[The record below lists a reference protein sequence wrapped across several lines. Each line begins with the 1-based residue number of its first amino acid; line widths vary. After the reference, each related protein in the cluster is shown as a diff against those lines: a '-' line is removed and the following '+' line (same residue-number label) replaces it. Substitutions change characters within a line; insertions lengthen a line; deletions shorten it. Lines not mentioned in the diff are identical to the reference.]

1 MLQGTWLDANILQFD
16 LQGGVVQCAKE
27 SQAALNQ
34 EKVILL
40 GCKVPSHV
48 NLQDLTAGGG
58 FHRL

>member
-1 MLQGTWLDANILQFD
+1 MLQGTWLDANSLQFD

-34 EKVILL
+34 EKVN
-40 GCKVPSHV
+40 CKAPPRV

-58 FHRL
+58 GVQTI

>member
-16 LQGGVVQCAKE
+16 LQGGVVQCTKE

-34 EKVILL
+34 KKV
-40 GCKVPSHV
+40 GCKDPPHV

-58 FHRL
+58 LHRL